1 MANATTVGMQ
11 DLRASHMTQQYRDD
25 EGSIHMADDTKPT
38 PRKRGPVAG
47 TEEARRGGQAV
58 RARYGHDFF
67 ARIGKKGGETVRREH
82 GSEFYS
88 EIGKKGG
95 QSTKRRQG
103 TEFYQAIGKKGG
115 QANRKAPTEGE

>member
-1 MANATTVGMQ
+1 MAIAEAVGLGEQ
-11 DLRASHMTQQYRDD
+11 APGKLTNHYRD
-25 EGSIHMADDTKPT
+25 EQGSTQMADETRPT

-58 RARYGHDFF
+58 RARYGQEFF

-82 GSEFYS
+82 GSAFYA

-95 QSTKRRQG
+95 ESTKRRQG
-103 TEFYQAIGKKGG
+103 SAFYQAIGKKGG
-115 QANRKAPTEGE
+115 QANRKAPDDE